1 MYRTG
6 VLDLID
12 CLESE
17 KLAKRQRDSKGETQ
31 RVEVILL
38 RDIYTDKGSLHL

>member
-1 MYRTG
+1 VYRTG
-6 VLDLID
+6 ALDLID

-31 RVEVILL
+31 RVESRNREVNISI
-38 RDIYTDKGSLHL
+38 R

>member
-6 VLDLID
+6 ALDLED

-31 RVEVILL
+31 RVESRNREVNISI
-38 RDIYTDKGSLHL
+38 R